1 MNPNEIQRQRVQAY
15 HSRVRT
21 ELSKPSSMTSAEFYR
36 QMERSMGTKLIRIPS
51 KCLP

>member
-36 QMERSMGTKLIRIPS
+36 QMERSMGTKLIPIPS
-51 KCLP
+51 KNLP